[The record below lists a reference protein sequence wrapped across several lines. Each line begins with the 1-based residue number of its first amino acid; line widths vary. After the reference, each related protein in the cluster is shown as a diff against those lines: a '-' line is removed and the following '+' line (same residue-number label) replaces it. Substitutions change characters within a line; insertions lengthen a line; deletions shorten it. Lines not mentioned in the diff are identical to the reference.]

1 MRKETLYD
9 FAGREAEQVC
19 LRCVRGGR
27 DPILYTA
34 HTSDLDSIFYTCAII
49 GNAST
54 SVQAPTPVQPTI
66 MIAA

>member
-19 LRCVRGGR
+19 LWCVRGGR

-34 HTSDLDSIFYTCAII
+34 HTSDLDSIFYMCNYWQCIYFSTTII
-49 GNAST
+49 VA
-54 SVQAPTPVQPTI
+54 
-66 MIAA
+66 